1 MSAGP
6 LPGVIRRSALGE
18 NLSGDECRA
27 LAAAMSLQ
35 TLADGDP
42 LFEEGET
49 HDSLFLLA
57 CGRLAVKRGVAAGE
71 ELTLHIMTP
80 GAIAGE
86 MSFVDGTPHIATLR
100 SVGESEVY
108 VLRREDFESLVESDP
123 WLVYR
128 IMTAIIRTVHET
140 MQRMSQQFV
149 ELQNY
154 VTKSHGR
161 Y

>member
-1 MSAGP
+1 MTAGP
-6 LPGVIRRSALGE
+6 LPGVVRRSALGE
-18 NLSGDECRA
+18 DLTEEDCQA
-27 LAAAMSLQ
+27 LAGSMTVRKLE
-35 TLADGDP
+35 DGEA
-42 LFEEGET
+42 LFEEGES

-57 CGRLAVKRGVAAGE
+57 CGRLTVNRGVAAGE
-71 ELTLHIMTP
+71 ELTLHVMTA

-100 SVGESEVY
+100 SAGESEVY
-108 VLRREDFESLVESDP
+108 VLARADFESLVESNP

-128 IMTAIIRTVHET
+128 VMRSIIRTVHAT
-140 MQRMSQQFV
+140 LLRMSQQFV